1 MDKFLTSIIF
11 LGLLYIVKLLKDYYI
26 FKNDP
31 DCFNFHEKFQ
41 DSKAT
46 YILAVPISYVF
57 CLVGA
62 YEEWIAKLYCSELIN
77 SIIFIA
83 GLLTVPFLI
92 SEQSKRKGGVA
103 NSISDMSGAIFF
115 IATVTKPTIYLMLY
129 ILVFVVMLLLYIFKC
144 EREDNCILHIL
155 VTIGIDA
162 ILILPSIISDDVVSW
177 LFTLG
182 FTDKMLYLAIV
193 MLLSETIIP
202 LISNQL
208 VSLVYNRLKT
218 TE

>member
-1 MDKFLTSIIF
+1 
-11 LGLLYIVKLLKDYYI
+11 
-26 FKNDP
+26 
-31 DCFNFHEKFQ
+31 
-41 DSKAT
+41 
-46 YILAVPISYVF
+46 
-57 CLVGA
+57 
-62 YEEWIAKLYCSELIN
+62 
-77 SIIFIA
+77 
-83 GLLTVPFLI
+83 
-92 SEQSKRKGGVA
+92 
-103 NSISDMSGAIFF
+103 
-115 IATVTKPTIYLMLY
+115 MLY
-129 ILVFVVMLLLYIFKC
+129 ILVFIVMLLLYIFKC

-202 LISNQL
+202 LISNRL
-208 VSLVYNRLKT
+208 VSLIYNRLKT